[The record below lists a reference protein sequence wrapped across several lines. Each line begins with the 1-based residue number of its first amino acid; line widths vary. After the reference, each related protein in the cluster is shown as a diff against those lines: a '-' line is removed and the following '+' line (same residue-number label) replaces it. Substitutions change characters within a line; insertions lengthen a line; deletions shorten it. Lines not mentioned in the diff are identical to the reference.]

1 MDGITITGVV
11 STVFATAV
19 GTGWAIF
26 KYYNGK
32 LEERN
37 KAQDER
43 IGAMVTE
50 STCRERH
57 AGYVDRVDKLD
68 RKVDKV
74 IDAANDAREK
84 VVMIGTKL
92 DVWMAKNGN
101 KC

>member
-1 MDGITITGVV
+1 
-11 STVFATAV
+11 
-19 GTGWAIF
+19 
-26 KYYNGK
+26 
-32 LEERN
+32 
-37 KAQDER
+37 
-43 IGAMVTE
+43 MVTE